1 MEKDGEA
8 VRQSLLLSDGLSISS
23 TSSPAVLRSTIL
35 SLDFSMLCFLPAR
48 ISAIAFAG
56 FADAPCFALG
66 PIQGNE
72 PHRAGSIL

>member
-1 MEKDGEA
+1 
-8 VRQSLLLSDGLSISS
+8 
-23 TSSPAVLRSTIL
+23 
-35 SLDFSMLCFLPAR
+35 MLCFLPAR